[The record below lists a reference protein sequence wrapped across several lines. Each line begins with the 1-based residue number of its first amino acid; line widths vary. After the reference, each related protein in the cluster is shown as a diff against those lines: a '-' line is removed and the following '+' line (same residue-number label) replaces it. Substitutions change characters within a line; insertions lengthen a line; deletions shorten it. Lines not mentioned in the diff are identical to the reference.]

1 MHLKIGNVS
10 TKVES
15 ASQEEIDWLMVSLSY
30 KDSSSFFRRG
40 KKKFINLFSLWDLT
54 FPSGLASVVLR
65 EARKKG
71 FSATFTD
78 MRTCPTSPDPMA
90 DLAWLRDYQ
99 KDAVETV
106 VKKTRGILWHC
117 TGAGK
122 TETVVGLTRRLP
134 CRWVLLVNSSTLMH
148 NAAERWERRH
158 LEHTGQ
164 HVKAGRCGDG
174 IWEISDTFTAATF
187 QTVARSLDGKG
198 KELME
203 AADGLM
209 IDECHTLPAE
219 SFYRTVGKA
228 TNAYYRVGFSGTP
241 LARGDKKSIF
251 LVGAIGSVIHRVKP
265 ETLISRGLLARPTI
279 NLVTVKQESTK
290 DTWQKVYKELI
301 VDSSKRNAEVTR
313 LAMTCEKPAIVFV
326 KEIAHGNNVKK
337 ALEKA
342 RVKTKFIHGSH
353 STAQRDAAV
362 ERLVRGDLDVL
373 VVSTIFDV
381 GVDIP
386 ELRTLINAAGGK
398 SAIAAIQKVGRGMRK
413 AEGKTE
419 VKVYDFNDEGNNWLE
434 RHTRQRIKSYVT
446 EGYKTVVIKEDGTKI
461 ERK

>member
-1 MHLKIGNVS
+1 MHLKIGNVY

-15 ASQEEIDWLMVSLSY
+15 VSQEEIDWLSISLSY
-30 KDSSSFFRRG
+30 KDNSSFFRKG
-40 KKKFINLFSLWDLT
+40 KKKYINLFSLWDLT

-71 FSATFTD
+71 FIANFTD
-78 MRTCPTSPDPMA
+78 MRTCPSTPDPLA
-90 DLAWLRDYQ
+90 DLNWLRDYQ
-99 KDAVETV
+99 KDAVETI

-122 TETVVGLTRRLP
+122 TETIVGLTRRLP
-134 CRWVLLVNSSTLMH
+134 CKWVLLVNSSTLMH

-158 LEHTGQ
+158 LEHTGEA
-164 HVKAGRCGDG
+164 KRAGRCGDG
-174 IWEISDTFTAATF
+174 IWDIQSDFTAATF
-187 QTVARSLDGKG
+187 QTIARSLDGKG
-198 KELME
+198 KDLME
-203 AADGLM
+203 YAEGLM
-209 IDECHTLPAE
+209 IDECHTLPAD
-219 SFYRTVGKA
+219 SFYRAVNKA
-228 TNAYYRVGFSGTP
+228 KNAYYRVGFSGTP
-241 LARGDKKSIF
+241 MARGDKKSIF
-251 LVGAIGSVIHRVKP
+251 LVGSLGSVVHRVKP
-265 ETLISRGLLARPTI
+265 DTLIARGLLAKPTI
-279 NLVTVKQESTK
+279 HLVTVKQESHK
-290 DTWQKVYKELI
+290 DTWHKIYKELV
-301 VDSSKRNAEVTR
+301 VDSSKRNSEITR
-313 LAMTCEKPAIVFV
+313 LSLSCEKPAIVFV

-342 RVKTKFIHGSH
+342 RVKTKFIHGTH
-353 STAQRDAAV
+353 STAQRDATV
-362 ERLVRGDLDVL
+362 ERLVRGDLEVL

-398 SAIAAIQKVGRGMRK
+398 SAIAAIQKVGRGMRR
-413 AEGKTE
+413 ADGKTE

-446 EGYKTVVIKEDGTKI
+446 EGYKTIVVKEDGTKI